1 LRQRILYLSELK
13 VTLTR
18 QNNPHG
24 NPIPKPHPNPNPQT
38 QAQQEKAIA
47 LMVAQTDDPW
57 LITLEKEYVGQYC
70 FLHDISLR
78 HKLYRICRISYWP
91 SSATR
96 YSSWEATMEPIHVHD
111 DGSVYMIDAD
121 VVRCSNGKKLTK
133 AKSLLGYILAEYIE
147 GDDAEPTRSDCV
159 ERYIMNALQKHHAFN
174 LKIRPTSTVD

>member
-1 LRQRILYLSELK
+1 
-13 VTLTR
+13 
-18 QNNPHG
+18 
-24 NPIPKPHPNPNPQT
+24 
-38 QAQQEKAIA
+38 
-47 LMVAQTDDPW
+47 
-57 LITLEKEYVGQYC
+57 
-70 FLHDISLR
+70 
-78 HKLYRICRISYWP
+78 
-91 SSATR
+91 
-96 YSSWEATMEPIHVHD
+96 MEPIHVHD